1 MILRLL
7 STYFFSLEYL
17 LLYLI
22 VLFLYESKNQLPPTL
37 AFICIFMIG
46 NLFLLYSIRKSQVS
60 RVIPFLSAIISG
72 GISYTLGLNSVASI
86 LCASFIYFRLEAFLK
101 DTSLWIEERHR
112 LQIIFYLTSLV
123 VLFFGWTSHYSYMNL
138 ILWIIIIFTILF
150 SLGRYFQQ
158 AVTTQ
163 TIKNYRGIIGSISI
177 AALLTGIIS
186 LILPILKWGIFKL
199 LDGLF
204 RAVGILG
211 TPLFNYVDH
220 ITIKE
225 KKNKLSQNLSAEDKL
240 PQNIRNH
247 HYILESTPTW
257 VWLILLMIV
266 LIVIWL
272 IIRKLSYIRNK
283 KHTVQHE
290 ISIESYAIPEHKRKK
305 RRFFKHSAPTEQ
317 IRKLIF
323 QLQKYASKYKM
334 GRHQNETLKEWLERI
349 QMPYED
355 ELINAYNSVR
365 YGKGEIKDIEKYEEQ
380 VKRIKN
386 RIKSKNKEEDKE

>member
-22 VLFLYESKNQLPPTL
+22 VIFIYESKNQLPPTL
-37 AFICIFMIG
+37 AIICIFMIG
-46 NLFLLYSIRKSQVS
+46 NLFLLYSLRKTQVS
-60 RVIPFLSAIISG
+60 RVIPFLAAVISG
-72 GISYTLGLNSVASI
+72 GISYTLGLNSVTSI
-86 LCASFIYFRLEAFLK
+86 LCASFTYFRLEAFLK
-101 DTSLWIEERHR
+101 DTSLWIEERNK

-123 VLFFGWTSHYSYMNL
+123 VLFFGWTSHYSYLNL
-138 ILWIIIIFTILF
+138 ILWIIILFTILF

-158 AVTTQ
+158 AVTTN

-177 AALLTGIIS
+177 AVLLTGIIS

-211 TPLFNYVDH
+211 SPLFNYVDH

-225 KKNKLSQNLSAEDKL
+225 KKINLGQNSNPEDKL

-247 HYILESTPTW
+247 HYILESTSTW
-257 VWLILLMIV
+257 VWLLLLIIV

-272 IIRKLSYIRNK
+272 VIRKLTYIRNE
-283 KHTVQHE
+283 KHTAKQE
-290 ISIESYAIPEHKRKK
+290 ISIEYNAIPEHKRKK
-305 RRFFKHSAPTEQ
+305 RHFFKHYAPTEQ

-323 QLQKYASKYKM
+323 QLQKYASKNKM

-349 QMPYED
+349 QIPNED
-355 ELINAYNSVR
+355 ELIDAYNSVR
-365 YGKGEIKDIEKYEEQ
+365 YGKGEIQDIKKYEEQ
-380 VKRIKN
+380 VKRIKDK
-386 RIKSKNKEEDKE
+386 IKSKNKEEE

>member
-22 VLFLYESKNQLPPTL
+22 VIFIYESKNQLPPTL
-37 AFICIFMIG
+37 ALICIFLIG
-46 NLFLLYSIRKSQVS
+46 NLFLLYSLRKSQVS
-60 RVIPFLSAIISG
+60 RVIPFLAAIISG
-72 GISYTLGLNSVASI
+72 GISYTLGLNSVTSI

-101 DTSLWIEERHR
+101 DTSLWIEERNK

-123 VLFFGWTSHYSYMNL
+123 VLFFGWTAHYSHMNL

-158 AVTTQ
+158 AVTTH
-163 TIKNYRGIIGSISI
+163 TIKNYRGIIGSISM

-199 LDGLF
+199 LDVLF
-204 RAVGILG
+204 SAVGFLG
-211 TPLFNYVDH
+211 TPFFNYVDH

-225 KKNKLSQNLSAEDKL
+225 KKIKLGQNSSAEDKL

-257 VWLILLMIV
+257 VWLLLLMIV

-272 IIRKLSYIRNK
+272 VIRKLTYIRNE
-283 KHTVQHE
+283 KHTVKQE
-290 ISIESYAIPEHKRKK
+290 ISIEYNAIPEHKRKK
-305 RRFFKHSAPTEQ
+305 IRFFKHSAPTEQ

-349 QMPYED
+349 QIPNED

-380 VKRIKN
+380 VKRIKD
-386 RIKSKNKEEDKE
+386 RIKSKNKEED